1 MQAVPWCQIVTVRA
15 VTDCGR
21 YTPCVKVRRTIL
33 VVLSLVVVVAA
44 ILVVVV
50 HLPGVQRI
58 AWRRLTTAVEG
69 STGWRVEAE
78 SMRLRVIPAR
88 LEITGLRVAGGAGT
102 IATVDRLR
110 AGWRWRR
117 LLATPRRLEEMDLD
131 GVSFHP
137 DALPP
142 PVPSGEARSAA
153 VWDGLEIG
161 SLQVR
166 GGRIGHAVQDIEY
179 SLDGVA
185 VDGRLEDGS
194 ATVELSARLLRL
206 IRSKRILDLGPL
218 KIHGEAGE
226 DGLHIEDFELGGTAV
241 HLRAAGSLTTTPGM
255 RGRFELRAGADVA
268 ALAGWW
274 DPNLAAGVDPRGQ
287 LDVEGLVIIDSATG
301 PEVELTHRGR
311 PLTIAGYDIETA
323 VFSLREEK
331 PSIRLGDPGW
341 GRAWLSFAA
350 PGTLE
355 VDAKLDAAPVDRLLR
370 FLAPRVSE
378 VIRGPSTLTGEIEGV
393 VSYPIGPENVEG
405 RADLELSWA
414 DGHVA
419 LNVEGAGTSWEVS
432 KFEAR
437 AAGAAITAAGRLDSI
452 DGIDADLALS
462 VGRPRTLVDTIDR
475 WFPVLG
481 EVGIDGG
488 PMAAEM
494 HIAGMLD
501 DPLATAEITWSEPLV
516 GGRRLESCLIKASGG
531 LENVTWELD
540 AAATP
545 GTSVVA
551 SGWVRPAARTV
562 GGVWRIQVS
571 DLTEVASA
579 FASARDLSVFGRLAA
594 DGSFVVSA
602 EGYRIDGTVG
612 GDDLGTGGVS
622 VRTATAS
629 FSVETGRLSVEDFH
643 AEALGGVIEGA
654 WTVPLT
660 GASAPVDADLEWRD
674 LDLAV
679 LPIAAPDAVAGLFS
693 GQVEL
698 GGSIAHPEGSLRVS
712 WDADGKNQVVEHL
725 VLHSS
730 LSEGV
735 LRVVTEEA
743 RTAAGPIVVNAVL
756 PLGDLPRPGWL
767 WPDAPGGELRVTG
780 EGRGMRSGPVMEAL
794 GRTQVPAEAS
804 ADLRIDVSWDPLQ
817 PDRPRVLVEAD
828 GLRLRHS
835 SGELVAE
842 GPLIITLDGK
852 RLEVAPVVLS
862 GPNGRIEARAE
873 YDPAV
878 DQVFAHVHAV
888 LSPGLA
894 RVLPLPFPLNL
905 QGDLT
910 VTADLQA
917 AASTSASLGGVR
929 GLITIDH
936 RGGTIVM
943 RDPPLEV
950 KDFVVVAEL
959 DGDEITIVDGS
970 AKVNRGRV
978 ELGGGW
984 SPASG
989 QGVVVELEDVTML
1002 AAGTLTK
1009 WDGDISVEPN
1019 AEGIAHVVGDLR
1031 LAAGLWDE
1039 NFALTSAVFGPVA
1052 VAPAS
1057 DDPLHD
1063 ISLDI
1068 AVEGRSGIRVD
1079 NNLGRFDVA
1088 WDRLLIGG
1096 TAAIPVVE
1104 GEVRIAPG
1112 GTLALAGQEIK
1123 VRRGSLRF
1131 TGDPILD
1138 PIVEIVPENDATWVG
1153 DDGGGAFDATLMA
1166 TRGLA
1171 QGLSSVL
1178 GLENETLQPA
1188 EIAVQT
1194 AKDPSVNFMIGQRLT
1209 RNLALFLTTNLTDVQ
1224 DRTTMLQLWNF
1235 RGFRGLVL
1243 QAYQETVDDNL
1254 GMNLF
1259 QRFQWGGT
1267 TTAGN
1272 RPEIHRLR
1280 LEGEWPM
1287 SKRALRRSTRL
1298 RRGQPFDPFLLFVAA
1313 VRMERTLA
1321 EHGYQEA
1328 RVTAAQRGSERSPTL
1343 VFQCDPGPPQ
1353 MVIFEDD
1360 LPPAHVRRE
1369 VTALYRP
1376 PPLEGAAFANMR
1388 AVVSQ
1393 HSAADGFPKAEVTVA
1408 RCGEEIVVGVGRGE
1422 KLLFGGLALEGVPE
1436 AGAPAIRRLLG
1447 SSSVLVMAAAEPE
1460 RIAATVTRVLANQG
1474 YPDAKVLDVEV
1485 VRAGSETAEVRIAVE
1500 PGPRRVIDE
1509 VSVVGRD
1516 PLGLAAADEL
1526 TLRAGDPLDRSAVDV
1541 AARRLRGAYHDAGY
1555 RGAEVD
1561 TLIDHTSDGRWVVEI
1576 EIDPGQMRTVRD
1588 VRFTGV
1594 RGLSERV
1601 LRKGLTF
1608 TEGDVLTD
1616 AALDQSASRIANFAP
1631 VERIEAR
1638 TVEEG
1643 NSQTDIEINVVTKRR
1658 WAAEV
1663 GGGWSTERGVQA
1675 RFGLRDDNLFSRGVG
1690 LNLRGDL
1697 DGTEK
1702 RVFLIGSLPPTPGS
1716 RLTLITT
1723 VGYSVGDAPDEPDLL
1738 EQAEELLSF
1747 EAQYDVSRT
1756 VSATT
1761 YYRWTNRHT
1770 YEKEPDDFFEIDSRT
1785 KIGLLGLQTVID
1797 RFDSLFDPRSG
1808 FGLTSDLGWSSSIV
1822 GSDLEYMSWLTN
1834 FTLALEPFSGYTW
1847 IQTIRVGVAEPLK
1860 GTNLDREARFFAG
1873 GQSSIRG
1880 FDLNSVGPVTLGI
1893 EGDMVP
1899 AGGGGLFILNEEMR
1913 IPVWGSFRAAVFADI
1928 GQVWP
1933 SWSEADLDFAVGVGL
1948 GVRWSTP
1955 IGPLW
1960 ADVAWPVANIGISS
1974 SKPKFYVGF
1983 GRPF

>member
-1 MQAVPWCQIVTVRA
+1 VLLSVFVAA
-15 VTDCGR
+15 
-21 YTPCVKVRRTIL
+21 TIL
-33 VVLSLVVVVAA
+33 T
-44 ILVVVV
+44 VVV
-50 HLPGVQRI
+50 HLPGVQHMV
-58 AWRRLTTAVEG
+58 WQRLTAAVEE

-78 SMRLRVIPAR
+78 SVRLRAMPAR
-88 LEITGLRVAGGAGT
+88 LEITGLTVAGGAGT
-102 IATVDRLR
+102 VATVDHLR

-117 LLATPRRLEEMDLD
+117 LLGTPRRLEEVDLD

-142 PVPSGEARSAA
+142 PSPSAEAQSNTF
-153 VWDGLEIG
+153 WNGLEIEALRVG
-161 SLQVR
+161 GGRVGDSLQ
-166 GGRIGHAVQDIEY
+166 DIQYE
-179 SLDGVA
+179 LGGVA
-185 VDGRLEDGS
+185 VDGSLVQGS
-194 ATVELSARLLRL
+194 ATVELSARRLRL

-218 KIHGEAGE
+218 KIQGEAGE
-226 DGLHIEDFELGGTAV
+226 DGFHIEGFELGGAAA
-241 HLRAAGSLTTTPGM
+241 HLRATGSLTTTPGM
-255 RGRFELRAGADVA
+255 TGRFELRAGADVA
-268 ALAGWW
+268 VLAGWW
-274 DPNLAAGVDPRGQ
+274 DPNLAAGVDPRGR
-287 LDVEGLVIIDSATG
+287 LDVEGFVSLDSATG
-301 PEVELTHRGR
+301 PEVELVHRGV

-323 VFSLREEK
+323 VFSLHEGT
-331 PSIRLGDPGW
+331 PAIRFGDPGW
-341 GRAWLSFAA
+341 GRAAVRLTA
-350 PGTLE
+350 PDTVA
-355 VDAKLDAAPVDRLLR
+355 VDALLDGAPVDRLLA
-370 FLAPRVSE
+370 FFTPRAAE
-378 VIRGPSTLTGEIEGV
+378 VIRGPATVTGEIDGV
-393 VSYPIGPENVEG
+393 LSYPLTAETIEG

-419 LNVEGAGTSWEVS
+419 LGVEGAGTAWEVS
-432 KFEAR
+432 KFEACM
-437 AAGAAITAAGRLDSI
+437 AGATLTAAGRLDSI

-462 VGRPRTLVDTIDR
+462 VGRPRTLVDAIER
-475 WFPVLG
+475 WLPALG
-481 EVGIDGG
+481 EFGIDGG

-494 HIAGMLD
+494 HITGTLD

-516 GGRRLESCLIKASGG
+516 GGRRLERCSIKASGG
-531 LENVTWELD
+531 LENVSWELD
-540 AAATP
+540 SAATP

-551 SGWVRPAARTV
+551 SGWVRPADRTT
-562 GGVWRIQVS
+562 GGVWRVQAA
-571 DLTEVASA
+571 DLGEVASA
-579 FASARDLSVFGRLAA
+579 FVPDSGLDVFGRLGAGGTFA
-594 DGSFVVSA
+594 VSA
-602 EGYRIDGTVG
+602 GGYRIDGHVS
-612 GDDLGTGGVS
+612 GDGIGTGDVS

-629 FSVETGRLSVEDFH
+629 FFVENGTLLVEDFH
-643 AEALGGVIEGA
+643 VVALGGVIEGG

-660 GASAPVDADLEWRD
+660 GASAPIDADLEWRD
-674 LDLAV
+674 LDLAD
-679 LPIAAPDAVAGLFS
+679 LPIAAPDAVVGHIS
-693 GQVEL
+693 GRVEL
-698 GGSIAHPEGSLRVS
+698 GGSTTRPEGSLRVS
-712 WDADGKNQVVEHL
+712 WQADGQNQLVESL
-725 VLHSS
+725 VLHAS

-756 PLGDLPRPGWL
+756 PLGDLPRPEWL

-780 EGRGMRSGPVMEAL
+780 EGRGMRSGPVMEVL
-794 GRTQVPAEAS
+794 GREDLPGEAS
-804 ADLRIDVSWDPLQ
+804 ADLRIEVSWDPLQ
-817 PDRPRVLVEAD
+817 PDRTRVLAEAD

-852 RLEVAPVVLS
+852 RLQVAPVVLS

-878 DQVFAHVHAV
+878 DQVFAHIHAV

-894 RVLPLPFPLNL
+894 RALPLPFPLNL

-917 AASTSASLGGVR
+917 PASTSASLGEVR
-929 GLITIDH
+929 GLITINH

-950 KDFVVVAEL
+950 KDLNVVVEL
-959 DGDEITIVDGS
+959 DDDGITIVDGS
-970 AKVNRGRV
+970 AEVNRGRV

-984 SPASG
+984 NRASG
-989 QGVVVELEDVTML
+989 QGVVIELEDVTML
-1002 AAGTLTK
+1002 TAGVLTK
-1009 WDGDISVEPN
+1009 WDGDISIEPS
-1019 AEGIAHVVGDLR
+1019 AEGLAHVVGDLR
-1031 LAAGLWDE
+1031 LAGGLWDE

-1068 AVEGRSGIRVD
+1068 AVQGRSGIRVD

-1112 GTLALAGQEIK
+1112 GILSLAGQEIK

-1131 TGDPILD
+1131 TGDPTLD
-1138 PIVEIVPENDATWVG
+1138 PIVEIVPENDTTWVG
-1153 DDGGGAFDATLMA
+1153 DDGGEAFDATLMA

-1194 AKDPSVNFMIGQRLT
+1194 ARDPSVNFMIGQRLS

-1267 TTAGN
+1267 TTAGD

-1280 LEGEWPM
+1280 LEDEWPM

-1360 LPPAHVRRE
+1360 LPPARVRRE

-1376 PPLEGAAFANMR
+1376 PPLEETAFANMR
-1388 AVVSQ
+1388 AVVMQ
-1393 HSAADGFPKAEVTVA
+1393 NLAVEDFPEAEVTVV
-1408 RCGEEIVVGVGRGE
+1408 RRGEEIVVGVQRGE
-1422 KLLFGGLALEGVPE
+1422 KLIFAGLDFEGVPE
-1436 AGAPAIRRLLG
+1436 AGVQVITRMLG
-1447 SSSVLVMAAAEPE
+1447 SGTVLVLAAAEPE
-1460 RIAATVTRVLANQG
+1460 RIAATVTRVMASQG
-1474 YPDAKVLDVEV
+1474 YLDARVLDVEV
-1485 VRAGSETAEVRIAVE
+1485 VQTGAETAKVRIAVE
-1500 PGPRRVIDE
+1500 AGSRLVIDG
-1509 VSVVGRD
+1509 VKVVGRD
-1516 PLGLAAADEL
+1516 PLGLVASDEL
-1526 TLRAGDPLDRSAVDV
+1526 MLRVGDPLDRLAIDV
-1541 AARRLRGAYHDAGY
+1541 AARQLRGAYQEAGFRDAQVHAAINRKG
-1555 RGAEVD
+1555 D
-1561 TLIDHTSDGRWVVEI
+1561 DRWVVEI
-1576 EIDPGQMRTVRD
+1576 EIDPGQKRTVRD
-1588 VRFTGV
+1588 VRFTGAK
-1594 RGLSERV
+1594 GLSERV
-1601 LRKGLTF
+1601 LRKGLTV
-1608 TEGDVLTD
+1608 TEGEVLTD

-1631 VERIEAR
+1631 IERIEVR
-1638 TVEEG
+1638 TIEEG
-1643 NSQTDIEINVVTKRR
+1643 NSETDIEINVVTNRR
-1658 WAAEV
+1658 WTAEV
-1663 GGGWSTERGVQA
+1663 GGGLSTERGVQA
-1675 RFGLRDDNLFSRGVG
+1675 RFGLRDDNLFARGVG
-1690 LNLRGDL
+1690 LNLRGNMDA
-1697 DGTEK
+1697 TEK
-1702 RVFLIGSLPPTPGS
+1702 RIFLVGSLPPTPGS
-1716 RLTLITT
+1716 RLTLIAT
-1723 VGYSVGDAPDEPDLL
+1723 VGYTVGDAPDEPDLL
-1738 EQAEELLSF
+1738 EQAEGLLSF
-1747 EAQYDVSRT
+1747 EAQYAVSRT
-1756 VSATT
+1756 VIAKT
-1761 YYRWTNRHT
+1761 YYRWTNTHT
-1770 YEKEPDDFFEIDSRT
+1770 YEKDPDDSPPIDSRI
-1785 KIGLLGLQTVID
+1785 KNGLVGLQTVID

-1808 FGLTSDLGWSSSIV
+1808 FGLTSDLGWSSSVV

-1847 IQTIRVGVAEPLK
+1847 IQTVRVGIAEPLK
-1860 GTNLDREARFFAG
+1860 GTNLHPEARFFAG

-1880 FDLNSVGPVTLGI
+1880 FDLNSVGPVTYGI
-1893 EGDMVP
+1893 EGALVP
-1899 AGGGGLFILNEEMR
+1899 AGGGGLFILNEELR
-1913 IPVWGSFRAAVFADI
+1913 IPVWGSLRAAIFADI

-1933 SWSEADLDFAVGVGL
+1933 SWSEADLDFSIGVGI

-1974 SKPKFYVGF
+1974 SKPKFYLGF

>member
-1 MQAVPWCQIVTVRA
+1 VN
-15 VTDCGR
+15 
-21 YTPCVKVRRTIL
+21 VRRTIL

-58 AWRRLTTAVEG
+58 AWRRLTTAVEE
-69 STGWRVEAE
+69 SAGWRVEAE
-78 SMRLRVIPAR
+78 SMSLRVIPAR
-88 LEITGLRVAGGAGT
+88 LEITGLTVAGGAGT
-102 IATVDRLR
+102 IATVDRLSAR
-110 AGWRWRR
+110 WRWRR
-117 LLATPRRLEEMDLD
+117 LLAAPRRLEEMDLD

-142 PVPSGEARSAA
+142 PDPSGEAQATA
-153 VWDGLEIG
+153 LWDGLEIG

-166 GGRIGHAVQDIEY
+166 GGRIGHSVQDIEY
-179 SLDGVA
+179 SLDGVS
-185 VDGRLEDGS
+185 VGGRLEDGS
-194 ATVELSARLLRL
+194 ATVELSVRRLSL

-218 KIHGEAGE
+218 NIRGEAGE
-226 DGLHIEDFELGGTAV
+226 DGLHIEDFELGGAAV
-241 HLRAAGSLTTTPGM
+241 HLRAAGSLTTTPEM
-255 RGRFELRAGADVA
+255 TGRFELRAGADVA

-274 DPNLAAGVDPRGQ
+274 DPNLAAGVDPQGQ
-287 LDVEGLVIIDSATG
+287 LDVEGFISIDPATG
-301 PEVELTHRGR
+301 PEIELAHRGG

-323 VFSLREEK
+323 VFSLHEGT
-331 PSIRLGDPGW
+331 PAIWLGDPGW
-341 GRAWLSFAA
+341 GRASVRLTASDTVA
-350 PGTLE
+350 
-355 VDAKLDAAPVDRLLR
+355 VDALLDGAPVDRLLA
-370 FLAPRVSE
+370 FLTPRAAE
-378 VIRGPSTLTGEIEGV
+378 VIRGPATLTGEIDGV
-393 VSYPIGPENVEG
+393 LSYPLTVETLEG

-419 LNVEGAGTSWEVS
+419 LGVEGAGTAWEVS

-437 AAGAAITAAGRLDSI
+437 MAGATLTAAGRLDSI

-462 VGRPRTLVDTIDR
+462 VGRPRTLVDSIER
-475 WFPVLG
+475 WLPALG
-481 EVGIDGG
+481 EFGIEGG

-494 HIAGMLD
+494 HITGTLD

-516 GGRRLESCLIKASGG
+516 GGRRLESCSIKASGG

-540 AAATP
+540 AVATP

-551 SGWVRPAARTV
+551 SGWVRPADRTT
-562 GGVWRIQVS
+562 GGVWRVQAS
-571 DLTEVASA
+571 DLGEVASA
-579 FASARDLSVFGRLAA
+579 FASARDLDVFGRLAA
-594 DGSFVVSA
+594 AGSFAVSA
-602 EGYRIDGTVG
+602 EGFRIDGTIG

-629 FSVETGRLSVEDFH
+629 FLIEDGTLSVKH
-643 AEALGGVIEGA
+643 LHVEALGGIIEGA

-660 GASAPVDADLEWRD
+660 GVSAPIDADLEWRD
-674 LDLAV
+674 LDLAD
-679 LPIAAPDAVAGLFS
+679 LPIAAPDEVVGLIS
-693 GQVEL
+693 GRVEL
-698 GGSIAHPEGSLRVS
+698 GGSTTHPEGSLRVS
-712 WDADGKNQVVEHL
+712 WQADGQNQMVES
-725 VLHSS
+725 VILHAS

-735 LRVVTEEA
+735 LQVVTEEA

-756 PLGDLPRPGWL
+756 PLGDLPRPEWL
-767 WPDAPGGELRVTG
+767 WPDAPGGELRVTV
-780 EGRGMRSGPVMEAL
+780 EGRGLRSGPVMEAL
-794 GRTQVPAEAS
+794 GQTDVPAEAS
-804 ADLRIDVSWDPLQ
+804 ADLRIEVSWDPLQ
-817 PDRPRVLVEAD
+817 PDRTRVLAEAD

-852 RLEVAPVVLS
+852 RLQVAPVVLS

-873 YDPAV
+873 YDPVV
-878 DQVFAHVHAV
+878 DQVSARVHAV

-894 RVLPLPFPLNL
+894 RMLPLPFPVSL

-917 AASTSASLGGVR
+917 AASTSASLGAVR

-936 RGGTIVM
+936 RGGSIVM

-950 KDFVVVAEL
+950 KDLMVVAKL
-959 DGDEITIVDGS
+959 DNYGITIVDGS
-970 AKVNRGRV
+970 AEVNRGRV

-989 QGVVVELEDVTML
+989 QGVVMELEDVTL
-1002 AAGTLTK
+1002 LVAGILTK
-1009 WDGDISVEPN
+1009 WDGDISVEPS
-1019 AEGIAHVVGDLR
+1019 AEGLAHVVGDLR

-1068 AVEGRSGIRVD
+1068 AVQGRSGIRVD

-1112 GTLALAGQEIK
+1112 GILSLAGKEIK
-1123 VRRGSLRF
+1123 VRRGNLRF
-1131 TGDPILD
+1131 TGDPAVD
-1138 PIVEIVPENDATWVG
+1138 PIVEIVPENDTTWVG
-1153 DDGGGAFDATLMA
+1153 GESGEAFDATLMA

-1178 GLENETLQPA
+1178 GFENETLQPA
-1188 EIAVQT
+1188 DIAVQT
-1194 AKDPSVNFMIGQRLT
+1194 ARDPSVNFMIGQRLS

-1224 DRTTMLQLWNF
+1224 DRTTMLQLWHF
-1235 RGFRGLVL
+1235 RGFRGLVA
-1243 QAYQETVDDNL
+1243 QVYQETVDDNL

-1267 TTAGN
+1267 TIAGD

-1280 LEGEWPM
+1280 LKGDWPM

-1328 RVTAAQRGSERSPTL
+1328 RVTVAQRGSERSPTL
-1343 VFQCDPGPPQ
+1343 VFHCDSGPLQ

-1360 LPPAHVRRE
+1360 VPPAHVRRE
-1369 VTALYRP
+1369 VTALYQP
-1376 PPLEGAAFANMR
+1376 PPLEEAALANMR
-1388 AVVSQ
+1388 AVVLQ
-1393 HSAADGFPKAEVTVA
+1393 HSAMDGFPKAEVTVA
-1408 RCGEEIVVGVGRGE
+1408 RRGEEIVVGVGRGE

-1436 AGAPAIRRLLG
+1436 ASAPAIRRLLG
-1447 SSSVLVMAAAEPE
+1447 SSSVLVMATAEPE
-1460 RIAATVTRVLANQG
+1460 RIAATVTRVMANQG
-1474 YPDAKVLDVEV
+1474 YLDARVSDVEV
-1485 VRAGSETAEVRIAVE
+1485 VLAGPETAEVRITVE
-1500 PGPRRVIDE
+1500 AGPRELIDG
-1509 VSVVGRD
+1509 VRVVGQD
-1516 PLGLAAADEL
+1516 PLDLAAEGEL
-1526 TLRAGDPLDRSAVDV
+1526 ALRTGAPLDRSAIDV
-1541 AARRLRGAYHDAGY
+1541 VARRLRGVYHDAGF
-1555 RGAEVD
+1555 RDAEVHAA
-1561 TLIDHTSDGRWVVEI
+1561 IDRTSDGRWVVEL
-1576 EIDPGQMRTVRD
+1576 EIDPGRRRTVRE
-1588 VRFTGV
+1588 VRFTGA

-1601 LRKGLTF
+1601 LRKGLTV
-1608 TEGDVLTD
+1608 TQGEVLTNSD
-1616 AALDQSASRIANFAP
+1616 LDQSASGIANFAP
-1631 VERIEAR
+1631 VERIEVGAID
-1638 TVEEG
+1638 EG
-1643 NSQTDIEINVVTKRR
+1643 DSETDIEINVVTNRR
-1658 WAAEV
+1658 WTAEV
-1663 GGGWSTERGVQA
+1663 GGGWSTERGMQA
-1675 RFGLRDDNLFSRGVG
+1675 RFGLRDDNLFARGVG
-1690 LNLRGDL
+1690 LNLRGNMDA
-1697 DGTEK
+1697 TE
-1702 RVFLIGSLPPTPGS
+1702 RRIFLVGSLPPTPGS
-1716 RLTLITT
+1716 RLTLIATM
-1723 VGYSVGDAPDEPDLL
+1723 GYTVGDAPAEPDLL

-1747 EAQYDVSRT
+1747 EAQYAVSRIVT
-1756 VSATT
+1756 AKT
-1761 YYRWTNRHT
+1761 YYRWTNTHT
-1770 YEKEPDDFFEIDSRT
+1770 YEKDPDDFFPIDSRT
-1785 KIGLLGLQTVID
+1785 KVGLLGMQTVID

-1808 FGLTSDLGWSSSIV
+1808 FGLTSDLGWSSSAV

-1847 IQTIRVGVAEPLK
+1847 IQTVRVGVAEPLK
-1860 GTNLDREARFFAG
+1860 GTNLHPEARFFAG

-1880 FDLNSVGPVTLGI
+1880 FDLNSVGPVAYGI
-1893 EGDMVP
+1893 EGALVP
-1899 AGGGGLFILNEEMR
+1899 VGGGGLFILNEELR
-1913 IPVWGSFRAAVFADI
+1913 IPVWGSLRAAVFADI

-1933 SWSEADLDFAVGVGL
+1933 SWSEADLDFSIGVGL

-1960 ADVAWPVANIGISS
+1960 ADVAWPVANVGISS
-1974 SKPKFYVGF
+1974 KKPKFYLGF